1 MIKFN
6 KYLTRLA
13 ITIASLALLACNGG
27 GSGSS
32 TGSDFPP
39 ITEYQFTS
47 YSNSGS
53 SSGCLLGVQENQ
65 CNASS
70 STITFNVSY
79 ATTPSSYLVIPL
91 QSSLPSGL
99 TISPTGTCSTSPV
112 ASYSCSFTLIAR
124 NTVSGTTVNIP
135 LSGSLGTVA
144 LYSVTFQ

>member
-1 MIKFN
+1 M
-6 KYLTRLA
+6 
-13 ITIASLALLACNGG
+13 ASLTLLACNGCG
-27 GSGSS
+27 GSSNVVPA
-32 TGSDFPP
+32 T
-39 ITEYQFTS
+39 TEYQFTS
-47 YSNSGS
+47 YSKSGSNSG
-53 SSGCLLGVQENQ
+53 CMPGVLENQ
-65 CNASS
+65 CSASK

-79 ATTPSSYLVIPL
+79 ETTPASYLVIPL

-99 TISPTGTCSTSPV
+99 TISQTGTCSTSPV